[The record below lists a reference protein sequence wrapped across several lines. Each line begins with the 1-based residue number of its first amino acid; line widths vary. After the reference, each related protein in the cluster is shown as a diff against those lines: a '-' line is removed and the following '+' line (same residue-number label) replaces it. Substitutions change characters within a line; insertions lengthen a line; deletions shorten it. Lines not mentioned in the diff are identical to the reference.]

1 MRPDARQRG
10 FGLVAALFIII
21 VIAAVIAVM
30 ARLSVTQSATNSMG
44 LQQARAY
51 QMAQAGLEWGIAR
64 AVAGQSCAG
73 SLTLEGFSIAVTC
86 AATSAGAVAEENKT
100 VNFRQITATAQYA
113 AAGSP
118 DYAYRQLTAVVE
130 LP

>member
-1 MRPDARQRG
+1 MRLDARQRG

-21 VIAAVIAVM
+21 VIASVIAAM
-30 ARLSVTQSATNSMG
+30 THLALNQSATNSMS

-64 AVAGQSCAG
+64 AVANQSCAATF
-73 SLTLEGFSIAVTC
+73 TLEGFSIAVACTSS
-86 AATSAGAVAEENKT
+86 SAGAVAEENKT
-100 VNFRQITATAQYA
+100 VSFRQITATAQYA

>member
-1 MRPDARQRG
+1 
-10 FGLVAALFIII
+10 
-21 VIAAVIAVM
+21 M

>member
-1 MRPDARQRG
+1 MRPDAAQKG
-10 FGLVAALFIII
+10 FGLVAALFLII
-21 VIAAVIAVM
+21 VIAGVIAVM
-30 ARLSVTQSATNSMG
+30 ARLSVNQSATNSMG

-64 AVAGQSCAG
+64 AVAGQPCSA
-73 SLTLEGFSIAVTC
+73 SFNLEGFAIAVGC
-86 AATSAGAVAEENKT
+86 QSAPTQLIAEENKS
-100 VNFRQITATAQYA
+100 VGFHQVTATAQYA

-130 LP
+130 MP